1 VLKTAFDVRVVL
13 VRARNPLNI
22 GAAARAMAN
31 FGFRDLALVAPFEA
45 AWQEARSAVGAE
57 EVMAA
62 AARFSTLAE
71 ALAGRTLV
79 AGTTTG
85 RRRKLPGGLLPLPDL
100 PARIPPGARLA
111 LLFGSEKTGLTNEDL
126 SFCHFALRIPTVAD
140 CPSMNLGQAVA
151 VCCYELSRGDR
162 PAVCHGQAGRPVTT
176 PATMAEIE
184 QFRGELEEA
193 LRAAGYFSR
202 GHRAGDTEKLR
213 RLLLRLHVSGHDLDA
228 LRGMIAQIKWK
239 LDRSDTDE
247 PG

>member
-1 VLKTAFDVRVVL
+1 M
-13 VRARNPLNI
+13 

-71 ALAGRTLV
+71 ALADRTLV
-79 AGTTTG
+79 AGATTG
-85 RRRKLPGGLLPLPDL
+85 QRRKLPGGLLALPDL

-111 LLFGSEKTGLTNEDL
+111 LLFGSEKSGLSNEEL
-126 SFCHFALRIPTVAD
+126 SFCHFALRVPTVAA

-151 VCCYELSRGDR
+151 VCCYELSRADG
-162 PAVCHGQAGRPVTT
+162 PPVCDGQAGRALAA

-193 LRAAGYFSR
+193 LRAAGYFFSR

-228 LRGMIAQIKWK
+228 LRGMIAQMKWK
-239 LDRSDTDE
+239 LEQPDT
-247 PG
+247 GQRRQTQV

>member
-1 VLKTAFDVRVVL
+1 VLKTGFDVRVVL

-31 FGFRDLALVAPFEA
+31 FGFRHLALVAPYEG

-57 EVMAA
+57 EVLAA

-71 ALAGRTLV
+71 ALADRTLV

-85 RRRKLPGGLLPLPDL
+85 ARRKLPGGLLTLPEL

-111 LLFGSEKTGLTNEDL
+111 LLFGSEKSGLSNEEL
-126 SFCHFALRIPTVAD
+126 SFCHFALRIPTVTD
-140 CPSMNLGQAVA
+140 SPSMNLGQAVA
-151 VCCYELSRGDR
+151 VCCYELSRAD
-162 PAVCHGQAGRPVTT
+162 GQAGRPVTT

-193 LRAAGYFSR
+193 LRAAGYFSS
-202 GHRAGDTEKLR
+202 GHHAADTEKLR
-213 RLLLRLHVSGHDLDA
+213 RLLLRLHVSRHDLDA
-228 LRGMIAQIKWK
+228 LRGMIAQMKWK
-239 LDRSDTDE
+239 LDADH
-247 PG
+247 PGPA

>member
-1 VLKTAFDVRVVL
+1 MVL

-31 FGFRDLALVAPFEA
+31 FGFRDLALVAPYEG

-71 ALAGRTLV
+71 ALADRTLV
-79 AGTTTG
+79 AGTTSG
-85 RRRKLPGGLLPLPDL
+85 RRRKLPGGLLALPEL

-111 LLFGSEKTGLTNEDL
+111 LLFGSEKSGLANEEL
-126 SFCHFALRIPTVAD
+126 SFCHFTVRIPTVAR

-151 VCCYELSRGDR
+151 VCCYELSRAVV
-162 PAVCHGQAGRPVTT
+162 PAMPEAAAPQ
-176 PATMAEIE
+176 PAAIADIE

-193 LRAAGYFSR
+193 LRAAGYFSS
-202 GHRAGDTEKLR
+202 GHRAADTEKLR
-213 RLLLRLHVSGHDLDA
+213 RLLLRLQISGHDLDA
-228 LRGMIAQIKWK
+228 LRGMIAQIRWK
-239 LDRSDTDE
+239 LDTDN
-247 PG
+247 PGPA

>member
-1 VLKTAFDVRVVL
+1 LKTAFDVRMVL
-13 VRARNPLNI
+13 VRARNPLNM

-71 ALAGRTLV
+71 ALADRTLV
-79 AGTTTG
+79 AGATTG
-85 RRRKLPGGLLPLPDL
+85 QRRKLPGGLLALPDL

-111 LLFGSEKTGLTNEDL
+111 LLFGSEKTGLTNEEL

-151 VCCYELSRGDR
+151 VCCYELRR
-162 PAVCHGQAGRPVTT
+162 AAARAVPEAGAPQ

-213 RLLLRLHVSGHDLDA
+213 RLLLRLQISGHDLDA

>member
-1 VLKTAFDVRVVL
+1 MIDCRMVL
-13 VRARNPLNI
+13 VRARNPLNM

-71 ALAGRTLV
+71 ALADRTLV
-79 AGTTTG
+79 AGATTG
-85 RRRKLPGGLLPLPDL
+85 QRRKLPGGLLTLPDL

-111 LLFGSEKTGLTNEDL
+111 LLFGSEKSGLSNEEL
-126 SFCHFALRIPTVAD
+126 SFCHFALRVPTVAD

-151 VCCYELSRGDR
+151 VCCYELSRADG
-162 PAVCHGQAGRPVTT
+162 PPVCDGQTGRGVAA

-213 RLLLRLHVSGHDLDA
+213 RLLLRLHLSGHDLDA

-239 LDRSDTDE
+239 LEQSNTDQRRQTQV
-247 PG
+247 